1 MKKQANKKK
10 VTVHTKYGAHVIVL
24 ERDGKGYMATAP
36 GLQGVITWGK
46 TVTHAK
52 EMAKEAIELCI
63 ECLAEENLKEVKR
76 IPAKKLAR
84 EFVTAGV

>member
-1 MKKQANKKK
+1 MKRPTNKKK
-10 VTVHTKYGAHVIVL
+10 ITIHTKYGDHVVVL
-24 ERDGKGYMATAP
+24 ERDGKGYMVTVP

-46 TVTHAK
+46 TVTHAQ

-84 EFVTAGV
+84 EFVAAGV